1 MNGLIET
8 MFCEANKVVQ
18 FGLLEYLKS
27 DVLVLKY
34 VLLRK
39 IQ

>member
-1 MNGLIET
+1 MNGLIGT
-8 MFCEANKVVQ
+8 MFCEANEVVQ
-18 FGLLEYLKS
+18 FGLLKYLKS

-34 VLLRK
+34 VLFRK

>member
-8 MFCEANKVVQ
+8 MFCEANKVVK
-18 FGLLEYLKS
+18 FGLLKYLKS

-39 IQ
+39 FQ

>member
-8 MFCEANKVVQ
+8 MLCEANKVVQ
-18 FGLLEYLKS
+18 FGLLKYLKS

-39 IQ
+39 MQ